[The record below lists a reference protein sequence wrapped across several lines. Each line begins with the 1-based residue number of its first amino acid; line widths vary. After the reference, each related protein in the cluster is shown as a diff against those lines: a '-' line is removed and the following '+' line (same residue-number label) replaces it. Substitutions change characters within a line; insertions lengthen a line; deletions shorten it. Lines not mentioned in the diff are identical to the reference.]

1 MTLEELKAEL
11 RVILSEE
18 DRPEADWSKVEA
30 LCLQIVKRLNTEP
43 ETPYPHDIVYRFL
56 DDPDVRQKSAE
67 YADAQR
73 QRLRS
78 WLASS

>member
-1 MTLEELKAEL
+1 MTLEEIKAEL

-30 LCLQIVKRLNTEP
+30 LCLQVVKRLNTEP
-43 ETPYPHDIVYRFL
+43 EPPYPHDIVYRFL
-56 DDPDVRQKSAE
+56 DDSDVRQKSPE